1 MTVESALM
9 WIAIAVVTV
18 MSAARITRLVT
29 FDAFPPAAWV
39 RAKFD
44 DLTEENDWS
53 LLVHCGY
60 CFSFWA
66 TLAVALWGY
75 FSGWHTA
82 WWLTNSILGGSYLA
96 AIVMA
101 ADKDGD

>member
-1 MTVESALM
+1 MTIEAALL
-9 WIAIAVVTV
+9 WLAIALVSVF
-18 MSAARITRLVT
+18 SAARITRLVT
-29 FDAFPPAAWV
+29 YDAFPPSAWV

-44 DLTEENDWS
+44 DLTNENDWS

-66 TLAVALWGY
+66 TIAVVLSGY

>member
-1 MTVESALM
+1 MTVEAALL
-9 WIAIAVVTV
+9 WVAIAFVTV
-18 MSAARITRLVT
+18 MSAARVTRLIT
-29 FDAFPPAAWV
+29 YDAFPPSAWL
-39 RAKFD
+39 RAKYD
-44 DLTEENDWS
+44 DLTNENEWS

-66 TLAVALWGY
+66 TLAIAVWGY